1 MGVIG
6 DVGVIGSVGVIGDIG
21 GSGDMGECTVIT
33 GSGASGGVTKTS
45 GAFAIFLSFTWVFSW
60 RFVTLLLFPSL
71 PWLEVEGVCKGGA
84 GGVGGPVTEIKAG

>member
-1 MGVIG
+1 MGVIGEVGVIG
-6 DVGVIGSVGVIGDIG
+6 DVGVIGGDVGVIGDIG
-21 GSGDMGECTVIT
+21 ECT
-33 GSGASGGVTKTS
+33 GSGAIGGVTKTS

-84 GGVGGPVTEIKAG
+84 GGVGGPVIEIKAG